1 MRIKKLWINKF
12 RSCQDVEVDL
22 ATGHADVGEEV
33 GQTGTVHALV
43 GANNAGKSAI
53 LRALD
58 FLFNPSTKKINEES
72 FWNKDTALQIRV
84 EALLEDLTAAESAKL
99 DGYLRRD
106 GSFLFART
114 AAVAGEPGEDEGE
127 QDTGDDL
134 VISIGQEYC
143 KPQPKYDWLVEDR
156 IKGKAIDEWWKA
168 KDKLVANDVS
178 FAEFVGNAKPKVG
191 EWKAKAQEFVEQHLG
206 PADFEDTWE
215 PNPRGFANVLKAA
228 LPIFELMPAVR
239 DVSDE
244 SKVQKTN
251 PFGRLIGRI
260 EQTMDPGVRMELDTA
275 LRGTARRLNRAGGDE
290 RLPQV
295 VETEQKL
302 GALLKEMMPA
312 DFEIE
317 FQPPTLRTILGTP
330 RILIDDGFRT
340 SVENKGHGLQRAV
353 IFCILRAYADI
364 VAQRP
369 DEERRVLVLGI
380 EEPELYMHPTALR
393 TIRRMLR
400 DIGNAGDQVLFST
413 HAPLLVD
420 VEYFDEI
427 VRVEREPTRPPTP
440 GVPAETTLKQL
451 PMVPMI
457 DDLVA
462 RHPKLA
468 DSVTAPSMR
477 DRYSHAYTPTRN
489 EGFFAKRV
497 ILVEGQTESYSL
509 PIYAEAL
516 GHDFD
521 RLGVSVIECGGKDQI
536 DRLYRVFNE
545 LGIPCYVL
553 FDYDKNNTKKEAVQA
568 SRNLLQFLGETVEE
582 PDKAQVSD
590 RFACFAETWERDLKP
605 EVPNHDRL
613 VTEARTQLGL
623 HGDTGKPLIARY
635 IARKLATAV
644 PPVVPPTLKKI
655 IEKAVS
661 VTCQGTCLHAA
672 KPAAEVVAKTA
683 EPSTGP

>member
-1 MRIKKLWINKF
+1 MRMKKLCIKKF
-12 RSCQDVEVDL
+12 RSCKDVELDL
-22 ATGHADVGEEV
+22 ATGHADAGDDVGV
-33 GQTGTVHALV
+33 AGTVHALV

-58 FLFNPSTKKINEES
+58 FLFNPSTKKIDEES
-72 FWNKDTALQIRV
+72 FWNKDTAIQIRV
-84 EALLEDLTAAESAKL
+84 EALFEELTAAESERL
-99 DGYLRRD
+99 DVYLRPD

-114 AAVAGEPGEDEGE
+114 AAVAGEPGEDEAD

-134 VISIGQEYC
+134 VISVGQEYC

-156 IKGKAIDEWWKA
+156 INGKAIDEWWKA
-168 KDKLVANDVS
+168 RGQLVAGDKS
-178 FAEFVGNAKPKVG
+178 FAEFVGNTKPKVG
-191 EWKAKAQEFVEQHLG
+191 EWKAKAQEFVQQHLG
-206 PADFEDTWE
+206 PADFEDAWE
-215 PNPRGFANVLKAA
+215 PNPRGFPNVLKAA
-228 LPIFELMPAVR
+228 LPIFELIPAVR

-244 SKVQKTN
+244 SKVHKTN

-260 EQTMDPGVRMELDTA
+260 EQTMDPAVRTKLDAA
-275 LRGTARRLNRAGGDE
+275 LRGTARCLNREGGEE

-295 VETEQKL
+295 VQTEKKL
-302 GALLKEMMPA
+302 GELLSEMMPA

-317 FQPPTLRTILGTP
+317 FQPPTLRTVLGTP
-330 RILIDDGFRT
+330 RIFIDDGFRT

-353 IFCILRAYADI
+353 IFSILRAYADV

-369 DEERRVLVLGI
+369 DEERRVLILGI

-393 TIRRMLR
+393 TIRRMVR
-400 DIGNAGDQVLFST
+400 DIGNAGDQVVFST

-427 VRVEREPTRPPTP
+427 VRVERESAHPPIS
-440 GVPAETTLKQL
+440 GVPAETTVRQL
-451 PMVPMI
+451 PMVRMI
-457 DDLVA
+457 DDLLA

-468 DSVTAPSMR
+468 GSLSAASMR

-509 PIYAEAL
+509 PIYAQAL
-516 GHDFD
+516 RHNFD
-521 RLGVSVIECGGKDQI
+521 RVGVSVIECGGKDQI

-553 FDYDKNNTKKEAVQA
+553 FDYDKSNPDKDAVQA
-568 SRNLLQFLGETVEE
+568 SRDILQFLGETVE
-582 PDKAQVSD
+582 DIAKAHVAG

-605 EVPNHDRL
+605 EIPDYDAV
-613 VTEARTQLGL
+613 VAEARKQLGL
-623 HGDTGKPLIARY
+623 RGDVGKPLIARY
-635 IARKLATAV
+635 IARKLTAAE
-644 PPVVPPTLKKI
+644 PPVIPPTVKAI
-655 IEKAVS
+655 IEKAIA
-661 VTCQGTCLHAA
+661 VTCLGTCLHATT
-672 KPAAEVVAKTA
+672 PAADAESGTA
-683 EPSTGP
+683 TPSSGE